1 MIVNPQLFNYRLI
14 IGTLVIAI
22 VVLGSYS
29 FSTYKTLK
37 NHQEFIEQET
47 LLVQNELH
55 EMIKSYDAVKADN
68 NTMQLELNK
77 AKTNLSSVLDS
88 LLTENADASVISK
101 YKNQLAALKKEKAY
115 LFAKADMAKKQNQ
128 SLEVELYSMS
138 QNYLNQQQYL
148 KELEAENTLL
158 SKTIKKIVSVS
169 AVNVNAVALNT
180 VNPKT
185 DMKTN
190 HINDL
195 DHIEVCLT
203 LLSNEFTPKGNKNIF
218 VQIIGPDNKLVVE
231 RGHVKFKNNVLD
243 YSGMTVVNNN
253 YDNMD
258 VCTKINVES
267 KNLLK
272 EGTYNVLIYN
282 DDLQIGKTE
291 LELN

>member
-1 MIVNPQLFNYRLI
+1 M
-14 IGTLVIAI
+14 
-22 VVLGSYS
+22 YS
-29 FSTYKTLK
+29 
-37 NHQEFIEQET
+37 I
-47 LLVQNELH
+47 
-55 EMIKSYDAVKADN
+55 
-68 NTMQLELNK
+68 
-77 AKTNLSSVLDS
+77 
-88 LLTENADASVISK
+88 
-101 YKNQLAALKKEKAY
+101 
-115 LFAKADMAKKQNQ
+115 
-128 SLEVELYSMS
+128 S

-158 SKTIKKIVSVS
+158 SKTIKKIISVS

-231 RGHVKFKNNVLD
+231 RGHVKFKNNALD

>member
-37 NHQEFIEQET
+37 NHQEFMEQET

-115 LFAKADMAKKQNQ
+115 LFAKADMAQKQNQ

-148 KELEAENTLL
+148 KKVEAENTLL

-185 DMKTN
+185 DIKTN
-190 HINDL
+190 KINDL
-195 DHIEVCLT
+195 DQIEVCLT
-203 LLSNEFTPKGNKNIF
+203 LLNNELTPKGNKNIF

-231 RGHVKFKNNVLD
+231 RGHVKFKSNALN

-282 DDLQIGKTE
+282 DDLQIGETE
-291 LELN
+291 LVLN

>member
-14 IGTLVIAI
+14 IGTLVIAV

-29 FSTYKTLK
+29 FSKYKTLK
-37 NHQEFIEQET
+37 NHQEFVEQET
-47 LLVQNELH
+47 LLVQNELN

-68 NTMQLELNK
+68 NTIQLELNK
-77 AKTNLSSVLDS
+77 AKTHLTNVLDS
-88 LLTENADASVISK
+88 LLDFNTDASVISK
-101 YKNQLAALKKEKAY
+101 YKNQLAILKKEKAR
-115 LFAKADMAKKQNQ
+115 LFAKAEMAQKQNR

-138 QNYLNQQQYL
+138 QNFMNQQQYL
-148 KELEAENTLL
+148 KDLETENELL
-158 SKTIKKIVSVS
+158 SKTIKKIVSVT
-169 AVNVNAVALNT
+169 AANVNAIALNT
-180 VNPKT
+180 VNSKS
-185 DMKTN
+185 DIKTN
-190 HINDL
+190 NINDL

-218 VQIIGPDNKLVVE
+218 VQIIGPDNTLVVE
-231 RGHVKFKNNVLD
+231 RGHVKFKNNTLD